1 MQNDTEKSTHI
12 AHYRT
17 GLLADNTYTG
27 NDYLLIIFVLQGKVK
42 VSLYMGWIYEGE

>member
-1 MQNDTEKSTHI
+1 MHNDTDNSKCI

-27 NDYLLIIFVLQGKVK
+27 NDYLSTIFVLQGKVK
-42 VSLYMGWIYEGE
+42 VKVSLYM